1 MMVDVTKTFWHESQI
16 SRLAPNQ
23 QVETHIKKLT
33 LLYFLLDSWQPGNHL
48 ATFREA
54 VSDAVTLSNGSDFA
68 DEML

>member
-48 ATFREA
+48 ANFREA
-54 VSDAVTLSNGSDFA
+54 KSDAVTLSGGSNFT